1 MLNGWDKRVPKAK
14 IISDLSSMKRGYREG
29 KLF

>member
-1 MLNGWDKRVPKAK
+1 MDGIKRVPKAK
-14 IISDLSSMKRGYREG
+14 IISDLSSMKRGDREG